1 MFHLGR
7 CKHPSRIPVLLALPA
22 GTAGSVPGCGHR
34 SILGDLCER
43 AGKPAPDPIGFAGPA
58 GCLRDSEASAEQPSG
73 NASLSLDREI
83 VQALPWKRRSL
94 PAGPGNE
101 TPHLLPR
108 HEGFPVRTGRIHDSS
123 VGKPHPRSSG
133 RLFEPVPADGPAS
146 LRGQI
151 APPAPIPPRGG
162 RAEMRDSLCLNGT
175 PWVRLPQKSLA
186 SPAHVILA
194 GGTARRP
201 ALSLANP
208 EGAARSGSSF
218 LPSTLLRPLNQSIP
232 AAQAER
238 GDPSSTFGESN

>member
-7 CKHPSRIPVLLALPA
+7 CRHPSRIPALLALPA
-22 GTAGSVPGCGHR
+22 GTAGSVPGCSHR

-43 AGKPAPDPIGFAGPA
+43 AGKAAPDPIGFAGPA
-58 GCLRDSEASAEQPSG
+58 GCLRGFEASAEQPSG

-83 VQALPWKRRSL
+83 VQALPWMRRSL
-94 PAGPGNE
+94 PARPGNE
-101 TPHLLPR
+101 TPHLLPW
-108 HEGFPVRTGRIHDSS
+108 HEGSPVRTGRIRDSS
-123 VGKPHPRSSG
+123 VAKPHPRSYG
-133 RLFEPVPADGPAS
+133 RLFEPVPPHGPAS

-162 RAEMRDSLCLNGT
+162 RARDASFPLLEWNPLGQIT
-175 PWVRLPQKSLA
+175 AEKLA

-208 EGAARSGSSF
+208 EGAAGSGRSF
-218 LPSTLLRPLNQSIP
+218 LPSTLLRPLNQSPP

-238 GDPSSTFGESN
+238 GDSSSTSREST